1 MNFLNKI
8 KSAYLTNTFFW
19 WMAAVAVVF
28 FVSYWFSFL
37 FEVAQFLL
45 IIFALTV
52 FFDLFFLYRKGQ
64 TLQAKRVVPERL
76 SNGDENPISIY
87 LKSLYSFKIDCE
99 AIDELPVQFQKRDFL
114 YTVKMDALG
123 ENEINYFVKP
133 VDRGEYVFGNLN
145 VFVVGYFKLAK
156 RKFVFGHAQMA
167 ACYPSFVQLRKY
179 EFLAVSKQPQ
189 FYGLK
194 KIRRIGHTMEFEQIK
209 DYVVGDDFRTIN
221 WKATAKTSRYM
232 VNQYQDETS
241 QPIYSVIDVG
251 RVMKMPFEGLKLL
264 DYAINA
270 TLAFSKVAILKKDK
284 AGLMTFSK
292 SVDNILPASGRAT
305 HMQSIMERLYNIE
318 TQFSDSDFGALHT
331 ALKYQLNQRSLVI
344 LYTNFEHLSAL
355 NRQLPYLKA
364 IARKHLLVVV
374 FFENTELHQLAEKP
388 SENLWDVYEKTIA
401 EKFESDKKLMA
412 ATLQKHNIQ
421 TILTPPKNLTVNAIN
436 KYLEIKAKGL
446 F

>member
-1 MNFLNKI
+1 MNFLKKI
-8 KSAYLTNTFFW
+8 KSVYLTASFFW
-19 WMAAVAVVF
+19 VLSAVVLVF
-28 FVSYWFSFL
+28 FASYWFSFL
-37 FEVAQFLL
+37 FEIAQFLL
-45 IIFALTV
+45 IAFALIA
-52 FFDLFFLYRKGQ
+52 FFDLFFLYQKDNV
-64 TLQAKRVVPERL
+64 LLAKRVVPERL
-76 SNGDENPISIY
+76 SNGDENRINIT
-87 LKSLYSFKIDCE
+87 LKSLYRFKMDCE
-99 AIDELPVQFQKRDFL
+99 IIDELPFQFQKRDFL
-114 YTVKMDALG
+114 YTIKLEVLG
-123 ENEINYFVKP
+123 ENEISYFVKP
-133 VDRGEYVFGNLN
+133 SDRGEYVFGNLN
-145 VFVVGYFKLAK
+145 VFAIGFFKLVK
-156 RKFVFGHAQMA
+156 RKFTFGHAQQV

-189 FYGLK
+189 FYGMK

-241 QPIYSVIDVG
+241 QPIYSIIDVG

-270 TLAFSKVAILKKDK
+270 SLAFSKVAILKKDK

-292 SVDNILPASGRAT
+292 SVDNILPASSRAA
-305 HMQSIMERLYNIE
+305 HMQAIMERLYNIE
-318 TQFSDSDFGALHT
+318 TQFSDSDYGALHS
-331 ALKYQLNQRSLVI
+331 ALKYQLNQRSLLI

-374 FFENTELHQLAEKP
+374 FFENTELHQLTERP

-401 EKFESDKKLMA
+401 EKFESDKKLMV

-421 TILTPPKNLTVNAIN
+421 TILTAPKNLTVNAIN

>member
-8 KSAYLTNTFFW
+8 KSVYIANTFFW
-19 WMAAVAVVF
+19 WLAAVAVVF
-28 FVSYWFSFL
+28 FASYWFSFL
-37 FEVAQFLL
+37 IEIAQFLL
-45 IIFALTV
+45 IIFALIA
-52 FFDLFFLYRKGQ
+52 FFDLFFLYQKDNAI
-64 TLQAKRVVPERL
+64 QAKRIAPERL
-76 SNGDENPISIY
+76 SNGDENQINIY
-87 LKSLYSFKIDCE
+87 LKSRYNFKIDCE
-99 AIDELPVQFQKRDFL
+99 IIDELPIQFQKRDFL
-114 YTVKMDALG
+114 HTVKVDALG
-123 ENEINYFVKP
+123 ENEISYFLKP

-145 VFVVGYFKLAK
+145 VFVIGYFKLVK
-156 RKFVFGHAQMA
+156 RKFTFDHAQKA

-179 EFLAVSKQPQ
+179 EFLTVSKQPQ

-232 VNQYQDETS
+232 VNQYQDQTS

-270 TLAFSKVAILKKDK
+270 SLAFSKVAVLKKDK

-292 SVDNILPASGRAT
+292 SVDNILPASSRAT
-305 HMQSIMERLYNIE
+305 HMQTIMERLYNIE

-331 ALKYQLNQRSLVI
+331 ALKYQLNQRSLVV
-344 LYTNFEHLSAL
+344 LYTNFEHISAL

-374 FFENTELHQLAEKP
+374 FFENTELHQLTEKP

-401 EKFESDKKLMA
+401 EKFESDKKLMV
-412 ATLQKHNIQ
+412 ATLRKHNIQ
-421 TILTPPKNLTVNAIN
+421 SILTQPQNLTVNAIN

>member
-19 WMAAVAVVF
+19 WMAAVATVF

-87 LKSLYSFKIDCE
+87 LKSLYNFKIDCE

-270 TLAFSKVAILKKDK
+270 SLAFSKVAILKKDK

>member
-8 KSAYLTNTFFW
+8 KSVYLTNTFFW
-19 WMAAVAVVF
+19 WLAVVATVF
-28 FVSYWFSFL
+28 FASYWFSFL

-45 IIFALTV
+45 IIFALIA
-52 FFDLFFLYRKGQ
+52 FFDLFFLYQKDHA
-64 TLQAKRVVPERL
+64 LQAKRVVPERL
-76 SNGDENPISIY
+76 SNGDENPINIY
-87 LKSLYSFKIDCE
+87 LKSFYNFKIGCE
-99 AIDELPVQFQKRDFL
+99 VIDELPVQFQKRDFL
-114 YTVKMDALG
+114 YAVKVDALG
-123 ENEINYFVKP
+123 ENEISYFVKP
-133 VDRGEYVFGNLN
+133 ADRGEYVFGSLN

-156 RKFVFGHAQMA
+156 RKFVFGHAQKA

-179 EFLAVSKQPQ
+179 EFLAVSKQPH

-292 SVDNILPASGRAT
+292 SVDNILPASGRAA
-305 HMQSIMERLYNIE
+305 HMQAIMERLYNIE

-374 FFENTELHQLAEKP
+374 FFENTELHQLTEKP
-388 SENLWDVYEKTIA
+388 SENLWDIYEKTIA
-401 EKFESDKKLMA
+401 EKFESDKKLMV

-421 TILTPPKNLTVNAIN
+421 TILTPPKNLTVSTIN

>member
-19 WMAAVAVVF
+19 WMAAVVTVF

-114 YTVKMDALG
+114 YTVKLDALG

-292 SVDNILPASGRAT
+292 SVDNILPASGRAV

-388 SENLWDVYEKTIA
+388 SKNLWDVYEKTIA

-421 TILTPPKNLTVNAIN
+421 TILTPPKNLTVNTIN

>member
-8 KSAYLTNTFFW
+8 KSVYIANSFFW
-19 WMAAVAVVF
+19 WLAAVAVVF
-28 FVSYWFSFL
+28 FASYWFSFL
-37 FEVAQFLL
+37 IEIAQFLL
-45 IIFALTV
+45 IIFALIA
-52 FFDLFFLYRKGQ
+52 FFDLFFLYQ
-64 TLQAKRVVPERL
+64 SDNAIQAKRVAPERL
-76 SNGDENPISIY
+76 SNGDENQIKIY
-87 LKSLYSFKIDCE
+87 LKSRYNFKIDCDI
-99 AIDELPVQFQKRDFL
+99 IDELPVQFQNRDFL
-114 YTVKMDALG
+114 YHLKVDALG
-123 ENEINYFVKP
+123 ENEISYFVKP

-145 VFVVGYFKLAK
+145 VFVIGYFKLVK
-156 RKFVFGHAQMA
+156 RKYTFDHAQQV

-232 VNQYQDETS
+232 VNQYQDQTS

-270 TLAFSKVAILKKDK
+270 SLAFSKVAILKKDK
-284 AGLMTFSK
+284 AGLLTFSK
-292 SVDNILPASGRAT
+292 SVDNILSASSRST
-305 HMQSIMERLYNIE
+305 HMQAIMQRLYNIE
-318 TQFSDSDFGALHT
+318 TQFYDSDFGALHT
-331 ALKYQLNQRSLVI
+331 ALKYQFNQRSLVI
-344 LYTNFEHLSAL
+344 LYTNFEHISAL

-374 FFENTELHQLAEKP
+374 FFENTELHQLTEKP
-388 SENLWDVYEKTIA
+388 SESLWDIYEKTIA
-401 EKFESDKKLMA
+401 EKFESDKKLMV
-412 ATLQKHNIQ
+412 ATLRKHNIQ
-421 TILTPPKNLTVNAIN
+421 TILTQPQNLTVNAIN